1 MDILTIQ
8 EFEALAVI
16 KTDLA
21 ISIFLPTHRAGRE
34 TEQDPIRLK
43 NLLNTVET
51 QLLDQGKRRT
61 EVETLLKPGFD
72 LLSNDTFWRHA
83 SDGLAI
89 YLAPDFFKVFR
100 IPVSLDELSVI
111 SPQFHLRPLLPFF
124 ARDGHFFVLSLSQK
138 QCILYEGTKHT
149 IDEVE
154 FEETLPDLA
163 EAMKFDQFSKELQF
177 RSGTASTSGGEN
189 AALFHGHDPSDDDK
203 KRLLRWFQKVDD
215 ALSTLLVNENSPMVV
230 AGVEYLIPIFKEA
243 TSYPHIVKDNIHGNP
258 DEFSPKEIHSKA
270 WPIIV
275 PIFSEEE
282 NEAKGKYFELK
293 NKGQT
298 SQAIDEILF
307 AAHHGKIESLFIALG
322 EQVWGNYDLEKQT
335 LQVFEDNQSG
345 DFDLVNIAA
354 VQTILNGGFVYAV
367 EPEKVPGGEN
377 LAAIFRY

>member
-89 YLAPDFFKVFR
+89 YLAPNFFKVFR

-149 IDEVE
+149 IDEVV

-177 RSGTASTSGGEN
+177 RSGTASSSGGES

-282 NEAKGKYFELK
+282 NEAKEKYFELK

>member
-8 EFEALAVI
+8 EFEALAEI
-16 KTDLA
+16 KTDFA
-21 ISIFLPTHRAGRE
+21 ISIFLPTHQAGRE

-51 QLLDQGKRRT
+51 QLLDEGKRRP
-61 EVETLLKPGFD
+61 EVEMLLKPAFD

-177 RSGTASTSGGEN
+177 RSSTASTSGGDN
-189 AALFHGHDPSDDDK
+189 AAMFHGHDPSDDDK

-258 DEFSPKEIHSKA
+258 DEFSPEKIHSKA
-270 WPIIV
+270 WPILV
-275 PIFSEEE
+275 PIFSKEEDK
-282 NEAKGKYFELK
+282 AKEKYFELK

-354 VQTILNGGFVYAV
+354 IQTILNGGFVYAV
-367 EPEKVPGGEN
+367 ESEKVPGGEK

>member
-89 YLAPDFFKVFR
+89 YLAPNFFKVFR
-100 IPVSLDELSVI
+100 IPVSIDELSVI

-149 IDEVE
+149 IDEVV

-177 RSGTASTSGGEN
+177 RSGTASSSGGES

-282 NEAKGKYFELK
+282 NEAKEKYFELK